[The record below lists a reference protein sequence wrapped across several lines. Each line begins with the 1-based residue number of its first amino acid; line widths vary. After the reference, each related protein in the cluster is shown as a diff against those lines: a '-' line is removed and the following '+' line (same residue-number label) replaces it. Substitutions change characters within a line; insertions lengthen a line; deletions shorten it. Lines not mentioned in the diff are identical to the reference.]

1 MNLDEIIA
9 GLRAAGA
16 EFEDVEAKR
25 AAGGVPES
33 LASTMAAFAN
43 ARGGLIILGL
53 DERQG
58 FAATGVPDAAATRNA
73 VVSTAREKLTPPPT
87 LSVEVVPFEGVNLV
101 AAEVE
106 PLPPAQR
113 PCYVTTRGLYGGAY
127 VRVGDGDQ
135 RLTPYEIDRM
145 RENAGQPHWDD
156 EPIIEATVQDL
167 NRDSFSRLIENARRR
182 SPRVFGNADEA
193 DALAMLGVLVRHE
206 GILVPSLAGL
216 LSVGRYP
223 QQFFPQLMVSVAVY
237 PHVERGRS
245 GPGGIRFLDSAALG
259 GAVPDM
265 VVDTVQVVQRNLR
278 VVSRVIGVGRV
289 DQWEIEPEVI
299 REAVVNALMHRD
311 YSPQARGTQVQ
322 VDVFPDRVEVSSPG
336 GLFGNVRLEGL
347 GESGTSSSRNPRLAA
362 LLQETGDPVTGR
374 PVAENRGSGVSLM
387 IDRVRED
394 TGLVP
399 IFTANLDQFRVI
411 IPRGS
416 LVTPEFL
423 DALGQ
428 HVDIARLSNAQVAA
442 IALAGSGYDIDQAVL
457 RRLGLRPSAARTEL
471 ADLVTLGLLRSRKAR
486 DEGPYRLGV
495 DLTFVRQS
503 PPLPKLPDNGLGTKI
518 MAALR
523 EVEDASR
530 EELQQATGTARSRL
544 TSALQELVD
553 LGFVEATAPPHSP
566 NRRYRAIRL
575 GSSS

>member
-43 ARGGLIILGL
+43 AGGGLIILGP

-73 VVSTAREKLTPPPT
+73 VVSTAREKLTPPPA

-101 AAEVE
+101 VAEVE

-113 PCYVTTRGLYGGAY
+113 PCYVTARGLYGGAY

-223 QQFFPQLMVSVAVY
+223 QQFFPQLRVSVAVY

-278 VVSRVIGVGRV
+278 VVSRVIGAGRV

-322 VDVFPDRVEVSSPG
+322 VSRSPAPAGSSVTSVLKGSARAARRRLATRASPRCCRKRETRSPG
-336 GLFGNVRLEGL
+336 G
-347 GESGTSSSRNPRLAA
+347 P
-362 LLQETGDPVTGR
+362 
-374 PVAENRGSGVSLM
+374 
-387 IDRVRED
+387 
-394 TGLVP
+394 
-399 IFTANLDQFRVI
+399 
-411 IPRGS
+411 
-416 LVTPEFL
+416 
-423 DALGQ
+423 
-428 HVDIARLSNAQVAA
+428 
-442 IALAGSGYDIDQAVL
+442 
-457 RRLGLRPSAARTEL
+457 
-471 ADLVTLGLLRSRKAR
+471 
-486 DEGPYRLGV
+486 
-495 DLTFVRQS
+495 
-503 PPLPKLPDNGLGTKI
+503 
-518 MAALR
+518 
-523 EVEDASR
+523 
-530 EELQQATGTARSRL
+530 
-544 TSALQELVD
+544 
-553 LGFVEATAPPHSP
+553 
-566 NRRYRAIRL
+566 
-575 GSSS
+575 